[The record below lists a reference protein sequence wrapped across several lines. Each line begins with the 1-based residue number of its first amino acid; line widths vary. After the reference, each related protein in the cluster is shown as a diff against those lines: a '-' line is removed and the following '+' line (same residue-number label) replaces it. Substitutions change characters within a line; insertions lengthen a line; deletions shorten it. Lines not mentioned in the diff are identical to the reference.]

1 MRRGS
6 DPTSGPLP
14 SIGSPRALT
23 TLPSTPSPTGTERI
37 LPVDLTFWPSSMF
50 STLPNTTAPIE
61 SSSRLRARPTSPLSN
76 SRISFTEAFGSPDT
90 LAIPSPTS
98 RMRPTVPDST
108 DGSKPSRFF
117 WIAAVISA
125 ASKLRSVMTSALS
138 FFRDGYVLIRQRL
151 CRLLEQQLL
160 RGSQDRQLRRCR
172 YSFQLRLIAQISYGH
187 ADHR

>member
-50 STLPNTTAPIE
+50 STFPRTTAPIE
-61 SSSRLRARPTSPLSN
+61 SSSRFRASPTSPLSN
-76 SRISFTEAFGSPDT
+76 SKISLTEAFGRPDT
-90 LAIPSPTS
+90 LAMPSPTS
-98 RMRPTVPDST
+98 KMRPTVPDST

-125 ASKLRSVMTSALS
+125 ASKLRSVTTNAPS
-138 FFRDGYVLIRQRL
+138 FSLDGYVRIHRRRCHPLGRL
-151 CRLLEQQLL
+151 LL
-160 RGSQDRQLRRCR
+160 RGCRDRQLQRCR
-172 YSFQLRLIAQISYGH
+172 YSFQLH
-187 ADHR
+187 